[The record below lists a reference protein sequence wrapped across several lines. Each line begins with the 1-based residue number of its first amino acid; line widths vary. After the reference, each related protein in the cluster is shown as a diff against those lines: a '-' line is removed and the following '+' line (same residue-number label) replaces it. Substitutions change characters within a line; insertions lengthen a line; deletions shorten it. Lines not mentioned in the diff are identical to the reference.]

1 VINNFLEQ
9 GNTLTGDGSLESTD
23 RMSLN
28 DIIASINNQEISGSL
43 ISTKELE
50 QQYHR
55 SNDPEIGIQFIT
67 RLTKEFNYKQA
78 YKELQTLDSITIKK
92 MNPHLVLRIFLNSEL
107 INSKTQNLT
116 LIENM
121 IGEFSANNLITK
133 PETQRY
139 KALLMLIK

>member
-1 VINNFLEQ
+1 MINSFLEQ
-9 GNTLTGDGSLESTD
+9 GNTLTGDKSLESTD
-23 RMSLN
+23 RISLN
-28 DIIASINNQEISGSL
+28 DIIASINTQEMSGSL

-50 QQYHR
+50 QQYLS
-55 SNDPEIGIQFIT
+55 SNDPEFGIQFIT

-92 MNPHLVLRIFLNSEL
+92 MNPHLVLRIFFNSEL

-116 LIENM
+116 FIENM
-121 IGEFSANNLITK
+121 IGEFSANNFINK
-133 PETQRY
+133 QETQRY